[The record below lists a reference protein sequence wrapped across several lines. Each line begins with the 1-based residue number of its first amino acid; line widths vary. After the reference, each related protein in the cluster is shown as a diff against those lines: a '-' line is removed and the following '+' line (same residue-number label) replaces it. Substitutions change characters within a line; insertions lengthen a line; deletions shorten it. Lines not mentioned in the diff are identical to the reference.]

1 MSEAVVDGIQAEGEE
16 EPEMG
21 IRIVDLVAKEWAE
34 DEITENKEKAHP
46 RPPCNFF
53 FLRNKTFLNANVK

>member
-34 DEITENKEKAHP
+34 DEIIGYPEWDWVCFEGVWAKP
-46 RPPCNFF
+46 WIC
-53 FLRNKTFLNANVK
+53 